1 MLLTII
7 LSYVATAFNV
17 MPLQIL
23 TTSHMSPS
31 ESHSESITHTK
42 KSSKKSSSH
51 YDYEEDNIDST
62 ATTTTY
68 HSTATT
74 TTYHSTVTASTS
86 TASTSTASTEST
98 ESTESTATGTVIFGF
113 VENESDSY
121 TTTINA
127 EDSLASENDSERDGK
142 KSTTPL
148 IAGVTAGLCLTLII
162 GMMYRRKKNGD
173 IDNVDLDLGVDS
185 IVLPSV
191 SDSQGYL
198 VPVPSIRDVNY
209 NAIEPE
215 QCDYQRASVF
225 IDYEDDDA
233 YYEMAGECASE
244 VIYDEAG
251 EFENEVNSSLYALAF
266 SSSPTNVLDPEYE
279 LASK

>member
-17 MPLQIL
+17 VPLQIL

-42 KSSKKSSSH
+42 KNSKKSSSH
-51 YDYEEDNIDST
+51 YDYEEDNIEST
-62 ATTTTY
+62 TTRTTY
-68 HSTATT
+68 HSTATA
-74 TTYHSTVTASTS
+74 STATASTA
-86 TASTSTASTEST
+86 TAS
-98 ESTESTATGTVIFGF
+98 GTVIFGF
-113 VENESDSY
+113 VENDSDSY
-121 TTTINA
+121 TTTITA

-142 KSTTPL
+142 NSPTPL
-148 IAGVTAGLCLTLII
+148 IAGVTAGLCLVLII
-162 GMMYRRKKNGD
+162 GMMYRRKKNGG
-173 IDNVDLDLGVDS
+173 IDNVDLDLAVDS
-185 IVLPSV
+185 TVLPSV

-225 IDYEDDDA
+225 IEYEDDDA
-233 YYEMAGECASE
+233 YYEIAGECANE

-266 SSSPTNVLDPEYE
+266 SSSPTNGLDPEYE

>member
-17 MPLQIL
+17 VPLQIL

-42 KSSKKSSSH
+42 KISKKSSSH
-51 YDYEEDNIDST
+51 YDYEEDNIEST

-68 HSTATT
+68 HSTAT
-74 TTYHSTVTASTS
+74 ASTA
-86 TASTSTASTEST
+86 TA
-98 ESTESTATGTVIFGF
+98 STATGTVIFGF

-142 KSTTPL
+142 ESTTPL

-173 IDNVDLDLGVDS
+173 IDNVDLDLGIDS
-185 IVLPSV
+185 TVLPSV

-225 IDYEDDDA
+225 IEYEDDDA
-233 YYEMAGECASE
+233 YYEIAGECANE

-266 SSSPTNVLDPEYE
+266 SSSPKNVLDPEYE

>member
-17 MPLQIL
+17 VPLQIL

-42 KSSKKSSSH
+42 KISKKSSSH

-68 HSTATT
+68 HSTAT
-74 TTYHSTVTASTS
+74 ASTA
-86 TASTSTASTEST
+86 TA
-98 ESTESTATGTVIFGF
+98 STATGTVIFGF

-142 KSTTPL
+142 ESTTPL

-173 IDNVDLDLGVDS
+173 IDNVDLDLGIDS
-185 IVLPSV
+185 TVLPSV

-225 IDYEDDDA
+225 IEYEDDDA
-233 YYEMAGECASE
+233 YYEIAGECANE

-266 SSSPTNVLDPEYE
+266 SSSPTNGLDPEYE

>member
-1 MLLTII
+1 MLFTMI

-31 ESHSESITHTK
+31 ESHSESITYTK

-51 YDYEEDNIDST
+51 YEYEEDNIESTTTRTTYHNTSST
-62 ATTTTY
+62 ATA
-68 HSTATT
+68 STATA
-74 TTYHSTVTASTS
+74 STATASTA
-86 TASTSTASTEST
+86 TASTA
-98 ESTESTATGTVIFGF
+98 TATGTVIFGF
-113 VENESDSY
+113 VENDSDSY
-121 TTTINA
+121 TTTITA

-142 KSTTPL
+142 NSATPL
-148 IAGVTAGLCLTLII
+148 IAGVTAGLCLVLII
-162 GMMYRRKKNGD
+162 GMMYRRKKNGG
-173 IDNVDLDLGVDS
+173 IDNVDLDLAVDS
-185 IVLPSV
+185 TVLPSV

-209 NAIEPE
+209 NAIELE

-225 IDYEDDDA
+225 NEYEDDDA
-233 YYEMAGECASE
+233 YYEIAGECANE

-266 SSSPTNVLDPEYE
+266 SSSPKNVLDPEYE
-279 LASK
+279 VASK

>member
-17 MPLQIL
+17 VPLQIS

-51 YDYEEDNIDST
+51 YHYEEDNIEST
-62 ATTTTY
+62 KTITTY
-68 HSTATT
+68 HSTAT
-74 TTYHSTVTASTS
+74 ASTA
-86 TASTSTASTEST
+86 TT
-98 ESTESTATGTVIFGF
+98 TGTVIFGF
-113 VENESDSY
+113 VENDSDSY

-142 KSTTPL
+142 NSTTPL
-148 IAGVTAGLCLTLII
+148 IAGVSAGFCLVLII
-162 GMMYRRKKNGD
+162 GMMYRRKKNGG

-185 IVLPSV
+185 TVLPSV

-209 NAIEPE
+209 NAIELE
-215 QCDYQRASVF
+215 QHDYQRASVF
-225 IDYEDDDA
+225 IEYEDDDA
-233 YYEMAGECASE
+233 YYEIAGECANE

-266 SSSPTNVLDPEYE
+266 SSSPTNGLDPEYE

>member
-17 MPLQIL
+17 VPLQIS

-51 YDYEEDNIDST
+51 YDYEEDNIEST
-62 ATTTTY
+62 TTITTY
-68 HSTATT
+68 HSTATA
-74 TTYHSTVTASTS
+74 STATASTA
-86 TASTSTASTEST
+86 TASTATASTA
-98 ESTESTATGTVIFGF
+98 TASGTVIFGF
-113 VENESDSY
+113 VENDSDSY

-142 KSTTPL
+142 ESTTPL

-173 IDNVDLDLGVDS
+173 IDNVDLDLGIDS
-185 IVLPSV
+185 TVLPSV

-209 NAIEPE
+209 NAIELE
-215 QCDYQRASVF
+215 QGNYQRASVF
-225 IDYEDDDA
+225 IEYEDDDA
-233 YYEMAGECASE
+233 YYEIAGECANE

-266 SSSPTNVLDPEYE
+266 SSSPTNGLDPEYE